1 MTDYKEL
8 AQLLFPDIDK
18 STDYYENLY
27 PTRNLKEGA
36 RVTRFAPS
44 PTGFLHLGNLFA
56 CSVAYK
62 TAKTT
67 DGVFYVRVEDT
78 DQKRKVEGAVEV
90 MLQGLKTYGIT
101 ADEGVMP
108 DGSQKG
114 DYGPYIQSQ
123 RKEIYQ
129 TYAKWLVKQGLAY
142 PCFCSA
148 DDLEALRQQ
157 QENDDIKGYY
167 GKYAKCR
174 DLSYEQVKAN
184 IDAGMSWTLRLR
196 SPGDVSKK
204 CYFDDM
210 IKGKIEMP
218 ENVIDVVLLKTDGI
232 PTYHFAHVIDD
243 HLMRTTHVIR
253 GDEWIASVALH
264 IQLFKVL
271 GFKPV
276 KYAHVA
282 PLMKEENGN
291 KRKLS
296 KRKDPELA
304 VTYYE
309 QEGFPAES
317 VNEYMLTI
325 MNSNFEDWRRTN
337 KDADINSFPFNL
349 KKMSVSGALFD
360 LVKLTDVSKNVI
372 CTMTAQEVFDKSYEW
387 AKEYNKQ
394 LAALYEKDK
403 AYATSVLNID
413 RGNKKPRKDI
423 AKWSDIMDYISYMY
437 DETFEKNYELTGNAT
452 PQLAADVLELYKDIV
467 DVNDDKD
474 TWFAKIK
481 ELCPQVG
488 CTPNVKE
495 YKQNPDAYRGHVGD
509 VSTVIRVA
517 LTGRTNTPD
526 LFAITAL
533 LGADRVRERIEN
545 AIAYYKEE
553 NNGSNQ

>member
-27 PTRNLKEGA
+27 PPRNLKEGA

-67 DGVFYVRVEDT
+67 GGVFYVRVEDT

-114 DYGPYIQSQ
+114 DYAPYIQSQ

-129 TYAKWLVKQGLAY
+129 TYAKWLVEQGLAY

-157 QENDDIKGYY
+157 QENNDIKGYY

-264 IQLFKVL
+264 LQLFKVL

-372 CTMTAQEVFDKSYEW
+372 CTMTAQDVFDKSYEW

-394 LAALYEKDK
+394 LAALYEKNK
-403 AYATSVLNID
+403 AYATAVLNID

-452 PQLAADVLELYKDIV
+452 PELAADVLELYRDIV

-533 LGADRVRERIEN
+533 LGADRVRDRIEN

>member
-27 PTRNLKEGA
+27 PPRNLKEGA

-67 DGVFYVRVEDT
+67 GGVFYVRVEDT

-114 DYGPYIQSQ
+114 DYAPYIQSQ

-129 TYAKWLVKQGLAY
+129 TYAKWLVEQGLAY

-372 CTMTAQEVFDKSYEW
+372 CTMAAQDVFDKSYEW

-394 LAALYEKDK
+394 LAALYEKNK
-403 AYATSVLNID
+403 AYATAVLNID

-452 PQLAADVLELYKDIV
+452 PELAADVLELYKDIV

-533 LGADRVRERIEN
+533 LGADRVRDRIEN
-545 AIAYYKEE
+545 AITYYKEE

>member
-196 SPGDVSKK
+196 SPGNVSKK

-372 CTMTAQEVFDKSYEW
+372 CTMAAQDVFDKSYEW

-403 AYATSVLNID
+403 AYATAVLNID

-452 PQLAADVLELYKDIV
+452 PQLAADALELYKDIV

-474 TWFAKIK
+474 TWFSKIK